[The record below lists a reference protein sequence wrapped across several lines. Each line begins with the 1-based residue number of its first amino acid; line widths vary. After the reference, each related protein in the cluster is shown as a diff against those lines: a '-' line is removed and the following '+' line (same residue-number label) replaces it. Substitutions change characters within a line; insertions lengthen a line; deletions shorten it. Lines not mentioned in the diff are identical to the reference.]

1 MKVNFSPDEFI
12 LKRVL
17 IFLFL
22 ILFFSPSAFP
32 QEVKNNETFLRDAIK
47 EFLKESFADFPAVT
61 SQNIFIEKEAQ
72 HPAGWLLEEELS
84 SFLISSGYSV
94 SLSRNF
100 DSVSVDPESRNLFY
114 RIIDL
119 KLEYPEIKSRGFLK
133 EKSVTRKAHLNL
145 SFQLTEG
152 NRGKIIWNKRG
163 VKEYS
168 DVIKKGMFK
177 KLNNPAYPFL
187 SPSLPESSLSK
198 YLEPALV
205 TAVVGGLVYLFF
217 ANR

>member
-1 MKVNFSPDEFI
+1 MKVDFGPDESFLI
-12 LKRVL
+12 RIS

-22 ILFFSPSAFP
+22 ILFFSPLVFA

-47 EFLKESFADFPAVT
+47 EFLKESLADFPAVT

-72 HPAGWLLEEELS
+72 YPAGWLLEEELS
-84 SFLISSGYSV
+84 SFLISSRYSV
-94 SLSRNF
+94 SLIGNF
-100 DSVSVDPESRNLFY
+100 DSVSVHPDSRNLFY

-133 EKSVTRKAHLNL
+133 ETLVTRKAYLNL

-152 NRGKIIWNKRG
+152 NGGKIIWSKRE

-177 KLNNPAYPFL
+177 ILNNPAYPFL

-198 YLEPALV
+198 YLEAALV

>member
-1 MKVNFSPDEFI
+1 MKVDFGPNESI
-12 LKRVL
+12 LKRVS

-22 ILFFSPSAFP
+22 ILFFPPLAST
-32 QEVKNNETFLRDAIK
+32 QEVKNNEAFLRDAVK
-47 EFLKESFADFPAVT
+47 EFLKESFQDFPAST
-61 SQNIFIEKEAQ
+61 SQNIFIEKEAD

-84 SFLISSGYSV
+84 SFLISSYYSV
-94 SLSRNF
+94 CLTRNF
-100 DSVSVDPESRNLFY
+100 DSASVHPNSQNLFY

-119 KLEYPEIKSRGFLK
+119 KLEYPEMKSRGFLK
-133 EKSVTRKAHLNL
+133 EKLVTRKAYLNL

-152 NRGKIIWNKRG
+152 SSGKIIWTRRDAR
-163 VKEYS
+163 EYS

-187 SPSLPESSLSK
+187 SPPLPESSLSK

-205 TAVVGGLVYLFF
+205 TTVVGGLVYLFF